1 MKQKVSLFLIYL
13 LLFVMLVCSS
23 CGISNGEPLTPFT
36 ELDFNNTVGDML
48 EVYGETQEIK
58 VNEDGYTEYF
68 YPYEYE
74 GRTGELRFSV
84 NSQNKIEQISWLYEP
99 LTADEVTTCAE
110 EWENLFIETYG
121 EPDFT
126 NSAGKIWYTKLATIG
141 VAKASFFSTNVVW
154 IIYTNPE
161 IKNAETMS
169 QFAE

>member
-1 MKQKVSLFLIYL
+1 MKQIASLFLIYL

-23 CGISNGEPLTPFT
+23 CGISKEEPLTPFT

-48 EVYGETQEIK
+48 EIYGETQEIK

-74 GRTGELRFSV
+74 GRTGQLRFSV

-126 NSAGKIWYTKLATIG
+126 NEVGKMWYTKLATIG
-141 VAKASFFSTNVVW
+141 VVKASVLSINIVW